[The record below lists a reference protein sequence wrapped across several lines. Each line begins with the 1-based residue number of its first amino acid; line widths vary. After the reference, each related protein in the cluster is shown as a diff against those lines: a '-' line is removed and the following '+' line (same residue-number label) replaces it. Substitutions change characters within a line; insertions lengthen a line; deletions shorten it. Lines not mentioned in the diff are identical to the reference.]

1 MAKKNQ
7 KTTIEF
13 TYNDEPYVLEYT
25 ADSLKRMQNM
35 GFDFSNMGA
44 KLLTAGEDL
53 FSGAFI
59 ANHSNVMRK
68 KRIEIYRAMAEKA
81 GEDELIDVLL
91 EMVNE
96 TIDEINYH
104 EGNITWEVK
113 RN

>member
-7 KTTIEF
+7 KTTISF
-13 TYNDEPYVLEYT
+13 TYEDTPYTLEYT
-25 ADSLKRMQNM
+25 ADSLKKMQNM

-44 KLLTAGEDL
+44 KILTVAEDL
-53 FSGAFI
+53 FVGAFI

-68 KRIEIYRAMAEKA
+68 KRLEIYRALSEKA